1 MKKIIALCC
10 LLLSSETVLA
20 YNANSSVEIKNIRV
34 RPTVAY
40 VLFEGCSRYSKIYLS
55 NDYYKSMFSVAM
67 MAAASN
73 KKVAVEFQE
82 NKSCASTEPV
92 INYIDIK
99 I

>member
-1 MKKIIALCC
+1 MKKVIALC
-10 LLLSSETVLA
+10 LTLLSSEAAFA
-20 YNANSSVEIKNIRV
+20 YNANPSVEIKNIRV

-40 VLFEGCSRYSKIYLS
+40 VLFEGCSRYARINLS

-82 NKSCASTEPV
+82 NKSCASTEPQ
-92 INYIDIK
+92 INFIDVK